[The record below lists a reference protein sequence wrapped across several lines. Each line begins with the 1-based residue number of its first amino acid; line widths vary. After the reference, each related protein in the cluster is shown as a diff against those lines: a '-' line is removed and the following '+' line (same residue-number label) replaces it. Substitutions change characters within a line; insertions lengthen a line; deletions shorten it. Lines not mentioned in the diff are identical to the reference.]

1 MGGNEVDG
9 TVRKGV
15 LGTKALFGA
24 NKLDDL
30 VDGLV
35 KGFLGA
41 IAGLVRVLLLL
52 LFANSGLS
60 PAKGTKDNP
69 VSLAF
74 C

>member
-15 LGTKALFGA
+15 VGTKALFGA
-24 NKLDDL
+24 NKLDGF
-30 VDGLV
+30 VDGLA

-41 IAGLVRVLLLL
+41 IAGLAGALL
-52 LFANSGLS
+52 ANSGLS
-60 PAKGTKDNP
+60 PAKGTKDMP

>member
-1 MGGNEVDG
+1 MDGNEVDG
-9 TVRKGV
+9 TVRKAV
-15 LGTKALFGA
+15 LGTKALLGA
-24 NKLDDL
+24 NKLDGF
-30 VDGLV
+30 VDGSV

-41 IAGLVRVLLLL
+41 IAGLARVLLL
-52 LFANSGLS
+52 ANSGLS